1 MKCTVSTQQEL
12 THSTSYNYQRA
23 DSLIRSALFYGLN
36 IAKENTMIEKFTV
49 EIEVGDVVEVGRMH
63 LANQTIKA
71 IEIDKW
77 GHPVMVLES
86 GRKRGLFNMRIKKL
100 IPADVKRVQEP
111 SDVMMTKE
119 QWALAQA
126 KIDEARSK

>member
-1 MKCTVSTQQEL
+1 
-12 THSTSYNYQRA
+12 
-23 DSLIRSALFYGLN
+23 
-36 IAKENTMIEKFTV
+36 MIEKFTV
-49 EIEVGDVVEVGRMH
+49 EIEVGDVVEIGRMH

-100 IPADVKRVQEP
+100 IPADVKRINPPE
-111 SDVMMTKE
+111 DVMMTKE
-119 QWALAQA
+119 QWAEAEKKIAEA
-126 KIDEARSK
+126 KAK